1 MLNWC
6 FVSHEPDVYFF
17 FYKEKDI
24 LYQNSVIEDNEMME
38 IPNSKRSFICYK
50 DLIISWCFYE
60 AAFCL

>member
-1 MLNWC
+1 MNLI
-6 FVSHEPDVYFF
+6 YFF

-50 DLIISWCFYE
+50 DLIIS
-60 AAFCL
+60 